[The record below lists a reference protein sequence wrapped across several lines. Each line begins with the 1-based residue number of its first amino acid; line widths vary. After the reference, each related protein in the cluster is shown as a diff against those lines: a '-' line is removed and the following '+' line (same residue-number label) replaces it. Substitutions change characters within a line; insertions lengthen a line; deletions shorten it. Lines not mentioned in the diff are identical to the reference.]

1 MNVNEINDAWVAS
14 GQKVSDLNAK
24 INTAVL
30 DDENYDEAAVK
41 DLKGQRDKEVSRRN
55 DLKDALEQARKDAKV
70 IKPKQ
75 EVKDVVSDVKP
86 KKDIVEIKKD
96 FVNNFRGL
104 IRNDPRVLNMLTSST
119 DDPATVAGAL
129 GSGLVIPQDIETAIN
144 TLVRQ
149 YASLQQYVKVESV
162 GTQTGSRVYEKWTD
176 VTPLADLDDETATIG
191 DNDDPR
197 LTKVS
202 YAIHRYAGINTV
214 TNSLLKDTDENILA
228 WLESWIARKVVVTRN
243 QKILSAVSALPGK
256 PSIAKFDDV
265 INLADTS
272 VDPAIINTS
281 VFMTNVSGCAKLH
294 RVKDAFGNYLIQP
307 NNQAGMGMTMLGH
320 PIVMISDRW
329 LPSAGTASAPQYPLY
344 YGDLSQAV
352 TLFDRENM
360 ELLSTNI
367 GAGSFEK
374 DQTKIRVIDR
384 FDVEPT
390 DTETFVA
397 GSFTAIADQQANF
410 AASSSSSAS

>member
-202 YAIHRYAGINTV
+202 YA
-214 TNSLLKDTDENILA
+214 
-228 WLESWIARKVVVTRN
+228 
-243 QKILSAVSALPGK
+243 
-256 PSIAKFDDV
+256 
-265 INLADTS
+265 
-272 VDPAIINTS
+272 
-281 VFMTNVSGCAKLH
+281 
-294 RVKDAFGNYLIQP
+294 
-307 NNQAGMGMTMLGH
+307 
-320 PIVMISDRW
+320 
-329 LPSAGTASAPQYPLY
+329 
-344 YGDLSQAV
+344 
-352 TLFDRENM
+352 
-360 ELLSTNI
+360 
-367 GAGSFEK
+367 
-374 DQTKIRVIDR
+374 
-384 FDVEPT
+384 
-390 DTETFVA
+390 
-397 GSFTAIADQQANF
+397 
-410 AASSSSSAS
+410 